1 MLTET
6 HKCPLELAEF
16 GRSHQNGKAKHQ
28 PQSEPSRMRNPSSP
42 SSQEMKNSP
51 LRGCVCTVQGS
62 SKEVTKKDKQIE
74 KKGNRVSLFPMEHR
88 KLGRVTALGCSTV
101 LQHPHAAPLGQP
113 WRWDLCLCIGASSSE
128 VSITQQEMQL
138 QTLTLQ
144 HILLVRVP

>member
-16 GRSHQNGKAKHQ
+16 GSSHQNGKAKCQ
-28 PQSEPSRMRNPSSP
+28 PQSEPGRMRNPSSP
-42 SSQEMKNSP
+42 SAQEMKTGP

-62 SKEVTKKDKQIE
+62 SKEVTKTNKLK
-74 KKGNRVSLFPMEHR
+74 KKGNRVSLFPIEHR

-113 WRWDLCLCIGASSSE
+113 WRWDLCLYIGASSSE

-144 HILLVRVP
+144 HILLVQVP